1 MGKTLKPG
9 CLALGENNP
18 KLNIWHGRY
27 NGSAYDVLEKGFFKA
42 YFKMLEAGD
51 IIYLVIEDT
60 KLDLI
65 MLLVTENNSKPEDVF
80 PKDDFIK
87 VRLITS
93 TTESREFDLKT
104 LKQQIKSE
112 IARQYGLKKVEDNV
126 E

>member
-27 NGSAYDVLEKGFFKA
+27 NGNVYDVLDEGFFKA
-42 YFKMLEAGD
+42 YFKMLEPGD
-51 IIYLVIEDT
+51 IIYLVVED
-60 KLDLI
+60 KVLDLV
-65 MLLVTENNSKPEDVF
+65 MLMVTANNSTPEDVF
-80 PKDDFIK
+80 PKDDFVK

-93 TTESREFDLKT
+93 TAKQTEIDLKA

-112 IARQYGLKKVEDNV
+112 IVRQYGLKKVEENV

>member
-27 NGSAYDVLEKGFFKA
+27 NGNVYDVLEEGFFKA

-51 IIYLVIEDT
+51 IIYLVVEDR
-60 KLDLI
+60 KLDI
-65 MLLVTENNSKPEDVF
+65 VMLLVTENSATSEDVF
-80 PKDDFIK
+80 PKDEFIK
-87 VRLITS
+87 VKLITS
-93 TTESREFDLKT
+93 SASNTEIDIKA

-112 IARQYGLKKVEDNV
+112 IARQYGLKKVEENV